1 MPRIYK
7 SKVRQDLE
15 HQDTSIAVLK
25 DTIKWFKTQIEDHD
39 CGWMYTTIEG
49 CKARIRVI
57 QDEKKGKKVK
67 HYSEYL

>member
-1 MPRIYK
+1 
-7 SKVRQDLE
+7 
-15 HQDTSIAVLK
+15 
-25 DTIKWFKTQIEDHD
+25 
-39 CGWMYTTIEG
+39 MYTTIEG

>member
-1 MPRIYK
+1 M
-7 SKVRQDLE
+7 
-15 HQDTSIAVLK
+15 SIKKKIEVLK
-25 DTIKWFKTQIEDHD
+25 ETIKWFRTQIEPHD
-39 CGWMYTTIEG
+39 CGWMHTTIEG

>member
-1 MPRIYK
+1 MNEKIEIK
-7 SKVRQDLE
+7 M
-15 HQDTSIAVLK
+15 LK
-25 DTIKWFKTQIEDHD
+25 QTIKWFKKQIEPSD
-39 CGWMYTTIEG
+39 CGWMHTTIEG